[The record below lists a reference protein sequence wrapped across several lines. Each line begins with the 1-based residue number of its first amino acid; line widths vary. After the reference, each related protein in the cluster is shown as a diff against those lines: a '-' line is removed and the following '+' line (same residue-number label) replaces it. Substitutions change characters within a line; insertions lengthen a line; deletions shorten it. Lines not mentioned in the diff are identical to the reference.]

1 MSFRRTAAALAC
13 PDRMDLTEAIA
24 ALYAGPLDAFTPSR
38 DALAKQLRGDGDRE
52 AADRVKRLRKP
63 SVTAWAL
70 NRARAADPERV
81 SELLVAGERLRDA
94 QDGLFG
100 AGSSEGSGGRDAL
113 RTASAGER
121 RLVDA
126 LVAAAEA
133 QLAAAGH
140 TPTPT
145 MSNRLFATLRAVSTD
160 DEARGAL
167 SSGTL
172 ARDYEIAD
180 FGFGLALDFELPDA
194 PAPPEAPTRDE
205 QAITAARSALAAA
218 QSELEH
224 AEAAAVAARQT
235 VADAEQA
242 LTAAQAALSAAADAT
257 SRAADRVAELTA
269 ELDRLES

>member
-1 MSFRRTAAALAC
+1 
-13 PDRMDLTEAIA
+13 MDLTEAIA
-24 ALYAGPLDAFTPSR
+24 ALYAGPLDAFTRSR

-52 AADRVKRLRKP
+52 AADRVRRLRKP

-100 AGSSEGSGGRDAL
+100 AGSSEGSSAGSGGRDAL

-133 QLAAAGH
+133 ELAAAGH

-145 MSNRLFATLRAVSTD
+145 LSNRLFATLRAVSSD

-180 FGFGLALDFELPDA
+180 FGFGLALDIKLPDA

-205 QAITAARSALAAA
+205 QAITAARSAVATA

-224 AEAAAVAARQT
+224 TEAGAVAARQT

-269 ELDRLES
+269 ELDRLEA